1 MKNQDRI
8 EEALEEG
15 NKIAD
20 ELDKLEAKKSGP
32 NPKALSRESLI
43 EELNEIIEENDGVM
57 IEDEDVLFSELGL
70 DSFGATIFFLELDDR
85 YNYCEAENREDFM
98 KNTDWKRL
106 KVKTIIDNILCS

>member
-20 ELDKLEAKKSGP
+20 ELDKLEAKKSSSK
-32 NPKALSRESLI
+32 PKALSRESLI

-57 IEDEDVLFSELGL
+57 IEDEDILFSELGL

-85 YNYCEAENREDFM
+85 YNYCESESQEDFM